1 MKDKNTVIGFVLL
14 GVLFFVYFWYNNKQQ
29 QELKAFQQKQADSI
43 RIADA
48 ANRKPVDT
56 IAARVDSLRR
66 DSSVRLSAAGDFTTA
81 GVGAEQLITIQNK
94 VMKITFTNKGAQV
107 RSVELTYYPT
117 PAGQKAVLASNNQ
130 IGYNIN
136 TGANQ
141 STSSANLFFTA
152 SEPIM
157 NADSSQTLNF
167 TLSAAN
173 GQSITHQYV
182 IRPLDYMIDW
192 NIIMAGADKL
202 LSQGALNFQW
212 KAEMQQQEK
221 TADYERQVSNICF
234 SEGNEFDYI
243 SAKTEWTFEKPV
255 QWVSTVQQFFNMT
268 LVSKNSFAGGQI
280 QWARREDTSHVLAGV
295 NTSLQMKVPV
305 AASVSVPMQMYYG
318 PNDYNILKNQAPEMD
333 RIVNLGRD
341 MYSFV
346 RPINKYIIKPV
357 FDFFAGFVS
366 NFGWV
371 VLLLTLFI
379 RLVTAPL
386 TYSSYLSG
394 AKMKALRPELDVLKK
409 KFGSDQQGFAMEQMK
424 MFREAGVNPLGGCIP
439 ALLQIPIFF
448 ALYSFFNSSIALRGQ
463 AFLWSQDL
471 SSYDSIATLPF
482 TIPAFG
488 DHISLFTLTAVITSF
503 LISIYNMSMTPTQD
517 NPMLKYMPYIFPFM
531 LLFIF
536 NRLPSALTWYYTVSN
551 IVTLGLQFVIQN
563 YIINHDRI
571 LAKIDEKRKAPKKKS
586 KWQDRYEQMM
596 ESQKKVQE
604 LKNKTQNKTPN
615 KK

>member
-29 QELKAFQQKQADSI
+29 QELKAYQQKQADSI

-48 ANRKPVDT
+48 ANRKPIDT
-56 IAARVDSLRR
+56 VAARVDSLRR

-81 GVGAEQLITIQNK
+81 GIGNEQLVTIQNK

-107 RSVELTYYPT
+107 RAVELTNYPT
-117 PAGQKAVLASNNQ
+117 STGQKVILASNNQ

-136 TGANQ
+136 TAANQ

-152 SEPIM
+152 SEPIV

-202 LSQGALNFQW
+202 ISQGALNFQW

-221 TADYERQVSNICF
+221 TVDYERQVSNICF

-255 QWVSTVQQFFNMT
+255 QWVSAVQQFFNMT
-268 LVSKNSFAGGQI
+268 LVAKNGFAGGQL
-280 QWARREDTSHVLAGV
+280 QWARREDTSRILAGV
-295 NTSLQMKVPV
+295 TSTLQMKVPV

-357 FDFFAGFVS
+357 FDFFAGFVT

-482 TIPAFG
+482 SIPAFG

-563 YIINHDRI
+563 YIINHDKI
-571 LAKIDEKRKAPKKKS
+571 LAKIEEKRKAPKKKS
-586 KWQDRYEQMM
+586 KWQGRYEQMV
-596 ESQKKVQE
+596 ESQKKLQE
-604 LKNKTQNKTPN
+604 LKNKTQNK
-615 KK
+615 K

>member
-14 GVLFFVYFWYNNKQQ
+14 GVLFFVYFWFNNRQQ
-29 QELKAFQQKQADSI
+29 HDLAAFQQKQKDSVA
-43 RIADA
+43 RVEV
-48 ANRKPVDT
+48 ANRKPIDT
-56 IAARVDSLRR
+56 MAARVDSLRK
-66 DSSVRLSAAGDFTTA
+66 DSTARLSAAGDFTTA
-81 GVGAEQLITIQNK
+81 GIGTEQLVTVRNNLMTI
-94 VMKITFTNKGAQV
+94 VFTSKGAQV
-107 RSVELTYYPT
+107 KSVELTNYPT
-117 PAGQKAVLASNNQ
+117 PSGKKVLLGGSNQ
-130 IGYNIN
+130 LGYNIN
-136 TGANQ
+136 TAANQ
-141 STSSANLFFTA
+141 SSSSANLFFTA
-152 SEPIM
+152 SEPVL
-157 NADSSQTLNF
+157 NADSSQTVTF
-167 TLSAAN
+167 TLTAAN

-182 IRPLDYMIDW
+182 IRPNDYMIDW
-192 NIIMAGADKL
+192 NIMLAGADKL

-212 KAEMQQQEK
+212 RSEMDQQEK
-221 TADYERQVSNICF
+221 VADYERQVSNICF

-243 SAKTEWTFEKPV
+243 SSKTEHKFEQPV
-255 QWVSTVQQFFNMT
+255 QWVSTVQQFFNTT
-268 LVSKNSFAGGQI
+268 LLAKNGFAGGQVN
-280 QWARREDTSHVLAGV
+280 WARKTDSSHVLAS
-295 NTSLQMKVPV
+295 TEATLQMKLPV
-305 AASVSVPMQMYYG
+305 AAAVTVPMQMYYG
-318 PNDYNILKNQAPEMD
+318 PNDYNILKKQAPEMD

-357 FDFFAGFVS
+357 FDFFGGFVT

-394 AKMKALRPELDVLKK
+394 AKMKALRPELDTLKK
-409 KFGSDQQGFAMEQMK
+409 KFGTDQQGFAMEQMK
-424 MFREAGVNPLGGCIP
+424 LFREAGVNPLGGCIP

-463 AFLWSQDL
+463 AFLWSKDL
-471 SSYDSIATLPF
+471 SAYDSIATLPF
-482 TIPAFG
+482 SIPAFG

-551 IVTLGLQFVIQN
+551 IITLGLQFVIQN
-563 YIINHDRI
+563 YIINHDKI
-571 LAKIDEKRKAPKKKS
+571 LEKIDLKRKAPKKQS
-586 KWQDRYEQMM
+586 KWQERYQQMM
-596 ESQKKVQE
+596 ESQKKLQDM
-604 LKNKTQNKTPN
+604 KNKTQNK
-615 KK
+615 K